1 MFELKVEICYAPD
14 LKGPSGASINVI
26 VCLSVCLSVR
36 PSIRLSVR
44 LSVIPSCFNKK
55 CNN

>member
-44 LSVIPSCFNKK
+44 LSAIPSCFNKK